1 MAGPLKL
8 GPSGK
13 SGREQAAR
21 EVAAGS
27 GGRSVSHRRLQLPW
41 QRRRR
46 RRLLLLLLQ
55 EPVWAAAAAAA
66 SEVGPTQTA
75 ASHNA
80 AAAAG

>member
-21 EVAAGS
+21 EIAAGS

-46 RRLLLLLLQ
+46 RRRLLLLLLLQ
-55 EPVWAAAAAAA
+55 AQVWAAAA

>member
-1 MAGPLKL
+1 MAGRLKL

-13 SGREQAAR
+13 SERKQAAR
-21 EVAAGS
+21 KVAAGS
-27 GGRSVSHRRLQLPW
+27 RGRSVSHRRLQLPW

-46 RRLLLLLLQ
+46 RLLLLLVQ
-55 EPVWAAAAAAA
+55 KPVWAAAAA
-66 SEVGPTQTA
+66 SEVGPTETA